1 MTYTHLTTNELLM
14 IETYYQENI
23 KDSDIV
29 TLLGRSKQTIYNVI
43 NYLREGHS
51 AYDYYKRYKVNKNR
65 CRRNKTSLSQAE
77 KNFIQTHLDL
87 SWSLDI
93 IKGAHPDRISC
104 SMRTLYRLAD
114 RGIFKKEDLHKTK

>member
-29 TLLGRSKQTIYNVI
+29 TLLGRSKQTISNVI

-51 AYDYYKRYKVNKNR
+51 AYDYCNRYKINKKR
-65 CRRNKTSLSQAE
+65 CGRNKTGLTQSE
-77 KNFIQTHLDL
+77 KEFIQ
-87 SWSLDI
+87 
-93 IKGAHPDRISC
+93 ISF
-104 SMRTLYRLAD
+104 
-114 RGIFKKEDLHKTK
+114 GTKLEP